1 MIHLERGLKHLYDK
15 TDMGAAAEEFAKQRG
30 RPAENKVSFVFQDGA
45 IKDAG
50 VNGVQISDLLYFLY
64 GTFASLNG
72 EFPCHENLLTLDA
85 LEHAINAQ
93 NARKTDRLKRGVEG
107 TENA

>member
-1 MIHLERGLKHLYDK
+1 MKHLEKGLKYMYAKSDI
-15 TDMGAAAEEFAKQRG
+15 GAAAEEFGKQRG
-30 RPAENKVSFVFQDGA
+30 RPAENKVSFTFQDGT

-72 EFPCHENLLTLDA
+72 DYPCHENLVTLDA
-85 LEHAINAQ
+85 LSHAIEAQ
-93 NARKTDRLKRGVEG
+93 VDRKTDRLMRGVEG
-107 TENA
+107 HEDA